1 MRDFIYIIIRFT
13 YTVYRIQMPL
23 ERSGT
28 ALEKIKKPES
38 LADQAYDL
46 IRKDIL
52 IGTLAPNEELRE
64 EKFALELGIS
74 RTPLREAIR
83 RLATDGLVI
92 LQTGKPAIVSSFTKE
107 DALHQMEVRKLLETY
122 NIEQVAHH
130 VTPQFLKTLKVN
142 LTLQKQAADKNDFH
156 EFIELDREFHLLLA
170 NQNPNTKL
178 KEMIHAIN
186 TGVNRAFL
194 ILANTYPIS
203 AMEASGEHEHIVTA
217 LEKQDASTA
226 RKMMLEHM
234 DNIERRFLH
243 YYEED

>member
-1 MRDFIYIIIRFT
+1 MK
-13 YTVYRIQMPL
+13 
-23 ERSGT
+23 
-28 ALEKIKKPES
+28 KITKPQS
-38 LADQAYDL
+38 LADQAYNL

-52 IGTLAPNEELRE
+52 TGTLAPKEELRE
-64 EKFALELGIS
+64 EKLAMELGIS

-92 LQTGKPAIVSSFTKE
+92 LTTGKPASVSSFTKE

-122 NIEQVAHH
+122 NIEQVARF
-130 VTPQFLKTLKVN
+130 VTPKFINTLKDN
-142 LTLQKQAADKNDFH
+142 LKLQKRAADKNDFH
-156 EFIELDREFHLLLA
+156 EFIELDREFHLILA

-178 KEMIHAIN
+178 REMIHTIN

-203 AMEASGEHEHIVTA
+203 AMEASGEHEDIVNA
-217 LEKQDASTA
+217 LENKDEIAATKA
-226 RKMMLEHM
+226 MLEHM

-243 YYEED
+243 YYKKG

>member
-1 MRDFIYIIIRFT
+1 MR
-13 YTVYRIQMPL
+13 
-23 ERSGT
+23 
-28 ALEKIKKPES
+28 KIKKPES

-52 IGTLAPNEELRE
+52 IGKLAPSEELPE
-64 EKFALELGIS
+64 EKFAMELGIS

-92 LQTGKPAIVSSFTKE
+92 LQTGKPATVSSFTKE

-122 NIEQVAHH
+122 NVEQVVKL
-130 VTPQFLKTLKVN
+130 VTPKFLKNLKEN
-142 LTLQKQAADKNDFH
+142 LKLQKNAAEKNDFH
-156 EFIELDREFHLLLA
+156 DFIELDRDFHLLLA
-170 NQNPNTKL
+170 DQNPNIKL
-178 KEMIHAIN
+178 CEMIHTIN

-203 AMEASGEHEHIVTA
+203 AMEASGEHQDIITA
-217 LEKQDASTA
+217 LEKQNELAA
-226 RKMMLEHM
+226 RKAMHEHM

-243 YYEED
+243 YYEGG

>member
-1 MRDFIYIIIRFT
+1 MK
-13 YTVYRIQMPL
+13 
-23 ERSGT
+23 
-28 ALEKIKKPES
+28 KIKKPQS
-38 LADQAYDL
+38 LADQAYNL

-52 IGTLAPNEELRE
+52 TGTLAPKEELRE
-64 EKFALELGIS
+64 EKLATELGIS

-92 LQTGKPAIVSSFTKE
+92 LTTGKPASVSSFTKE

-122 NIEQVAHH
+122 NIEQVARF
-130 VTPQFLKTLKVN
+130 VTPKFINTLKDN
-142 LTLQKQAADKNDFH
+142 LKLQKRAADKNDFH
-156 EFIELDREFHLLLA
+156 EFIELDRDFHLILA

-178 KEMIHAIN
+178 REMIHTIN

-203 AMEASGEHEHIVTA
+203 AMEASGEHEDIVNA
-217 LEKQDASTA
+217 LENKDEIAATKA
-226 RKMMLEHM
+226 MLEHM

-243 YYEED
+243 YYKKG

>member
-1 MRDFIYIIIRFT
+1 MR
-13 YTVYRIQMPL
+13 
-23 ERSGT
+23 
-28 ALEKIKKPES
+28 KIKKPES

-52 IGTLAPNEELRE
+52 IGKLAPSEELPE
-64 EKFALELGIS
+64 EKLAMELGIS

-92 LQTGKPAIVSSFTKE
+92 LQAGKPATVSSFTKE

-122 NIEQVAHH
+122 NVEQVVKH
-130 VTPQFLKTLKVN
+130 VTSKFLGKLKKN
-142 LTLQKQAADKNDFH
+142 LKLQKIAAEKNDFH
-156 EFIELDREFHLLLA
+156 DFIELDRDFHLLLA
-170 NQNPNTKL
+170 DQNPNIKL
-178 KEMIHAIN
+178 CEMIHTIN

-203 AMEASGEHEHIVTA
+203 AMEASGEHKDIITA
-217 LEKQDASTA
+217 LEKQSELAA
-226 RKMMLEHM
+226 RKAMHKHM

-243 YYEED
+243 YYEEG

>member
-1 MRDFIYIIIRFT
+1 LR
-13 YTVYRIQMPL
+13 
-23 ERSGT
+23 
-28 ALEKIKKPES
+28 KIKKPES
-38 LADQAYDL
+38 LADQAYNL

-52 IGTLAPNEELRE
+52 TGTLAPNEELRE
-64 EKFALELGIS
+64 EKFAMELGIS

-83 RLATDGLVI
+83 RLATDGLVV

-122 NIEQVAHH
+122 NIEQVAHL
-130 VTPQFLKTLKVN
+130 VTPKFIKTLNDN
-142 LTLQKQAADKNDFH
+142 LKLQKRAADKNDFH
-156 EFIELDREFHLLLA
+156 EFIDLDREFHLLLA

-178 KEMIHAIN
+178 REMIHTIN

-203 AMEASGEHEHIVTA
+203 AMEASGEHEDIVTA
-217 LEKQDASTA
+217 LEIKDEPAATKA
-226 RKMMLEHM
+226 MLEHM

-243 YYEED
+243 YYKKG